1 MPCHSGNIVD
11 WETETEDQHLEVCV
25 RGRLAVLVN
34 FSGVVQQS
42 LIEQV
47 CLVLTE
53 DPSKEITT
61 AQDETIEINGNNHRN
76 IVP

>member
-1 MPCHSGNIVD
+1 M
-11 WETETEDQHLEVCV
+11 
-25 RGRLAVLVN
+25 RGRLAVLIIF
-34 FSGVVQQS
+34 FSVVVQES

-47 CLVLTE
+47 CLVFTA

-61 AQDETIEINGNNHRN
+61 AQDETIKIDGNNHRD